1 MGFAH
6 PAFNNIGKCKTKLN
20 AKQQRAKEEHEKW
33 LRKQG
38 LHTEQLAARKPN
50 KGIRLQ
56 DNEVRS
62 QPKHKTSDKVGNGF
76 VKETNTYTG
85 TLITGIATLHKSNSV
100 PVINKSQ
107 IEEISRMRR

>member
-56 DNEVRS
+56 DSEVRS

-85 TLITGIATLHKSNSV
+85 TKLLGIAVMHKSCLV
-100 PVINKSQ
+100 PVFSKENAT
-107 IEEISRMRR
+107 EIASMRR